1 MDDVLGTAMTP
12 AVHILALRNTQ
23 QKADSGLGLERIER
37 KVIEDTTGGETGPPA
52 AGSHGT
58 KDR

>member
-1 MDDVLGTAMTP
+1 MTP

-52 AGSHGT
+52 AGPHGT